1 MGWAA
6 RAASAAVAPEA
17 PEAHEAAIYD
27 MVFTSL
33 NVQLLPALQDPSS
46 NLGTGRQLRGARLRA
61 SLTRRKL
68 GAALGVD
75 ERHIRVRERRH
86 HSKPTGSRHHT
97 HIERA
102 LLPAAQTRQAY
113 RKALGLQTTP
123 MSSSCAGK
131 T

>member
-6 RAASAAVAPEA
+6 RAASAAVVPEG
-17 PEAHEAAIYD
+17 PEAAIYD

-46 NLGTGRQLRGARLRA
+46 NLDTGRQLRGARLRA
-61 SLTRRKL
+61 GLTQRKL

-75 ERHIRVRERRH
+75 ESHIRVRERRH
-86 HSKPTGSRHHT
+86 HSKPTGSRRHT
-97 HIERA
+97 YIERA

-113 RKALGLQTTP
+113 RKALGLQNTP
-123 MSSSCAGK
+123 MSSSPAGK